1 MHTESL
7 CFAFE
12 EKLLFDNFPKAPGII
27 HFFFLKLMVKCNTGR
42 PESRAP
48 PLALR
53 DLQWHGE
60 TANVTAAKEEG
71 SVIGKCLIK

>member
-7 CFAFE
+7 CFAFK

-27 HFFFLKLMVKCNTGR
+27 LFFSKVNGKMQYWKAR
-42 PESRAP
+42 MQSS

-60 TANVTAAKEEG
+60 TANMTAAKEEG